1 MGKGEGRENVGQY
14 IRQTYGM
21 AAIDNIHP
29 LRGDR
34 LIAALNLSSK
44 HFVYMEV
51 MMAKVTGIGGVFFKS
66 RNASMVL
73 KAILS
78 VASVLV
84 VCGLAVAAN
93 QADPVGTWKCE
104 YNIGDQKRT
113 STLTIKKDGDK
124 LTGTMSWPDQKEA
137 PLKDIKLKDGELTFS
152 AERVL
157 ADNKFNI
164 EYKFMVNGDALKGKG
179 TLDAGGEKRDF
190 DIEGKREK

>member
-1 MGKGEGRENVGQY
+1 
-14 IRQTYGM
+14 
-21 AAIDNIHP
+21 
-29 LRGDR
+29 
-34 LIAALNLSSK
+34 
-44 HFVYMEV
+44 
-51 MMAKVTGIGGVFFKS
+51 MAKITGIGGVFFKN
-66 RNASMVL
+66 RNNSAAL

-78 VASVLV
+78 TALVLV

-124 LTGTMSWPDQKEA
+124 LTGTMSWPDQKDA
-137 PLKDIKLKDGELTFS
+137 NLKDLKLKDGELTFS

-157 ADNKFNI
+157 GDNKFNV
-164 EYKFMVNGDALKGKG
+164 EYKFMVNGDTLKGKG
-179 TLDAGGEKRDF
+179 TLDVGGEKRDF